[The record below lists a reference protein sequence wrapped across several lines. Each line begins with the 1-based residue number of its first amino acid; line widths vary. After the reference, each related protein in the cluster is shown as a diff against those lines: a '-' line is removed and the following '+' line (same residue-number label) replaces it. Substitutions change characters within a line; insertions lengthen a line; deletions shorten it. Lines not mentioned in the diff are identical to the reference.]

1 MASTGSD
8 KTVRFW
14 DAKTGRIVNSV
25 SLPADAVN
33 IAYSHDAKYVVV
45 GNLNMDCI
53 TLIDTR
59 KARVVRR
66 VVNPFESYEMQF
78 SKSGFLFVAAGHAA
92 GFGTF
97 EIMRVVA
104 EKKGNPN
111 LESAHKVRAAWM
123 QQQVKRR
130 SYSWCLCGSE

>member
-78 SKSGFLFVAAGHAA
+78 SKAASSSWRRATLQA
-92 GFGTF
+92 
-97 EIMRVVA
+97 
-104 EKKGNPN
+104 
-111 LESAHKVRAAWM
+111 SA
-123 QQQVKRR
+123 R
-130 SYSWCLCGSE
+130 SRSCGL